1 MTTSKTRILVVDDED
16 MVRTAIV
23 AILEGMGY
31 EIDEAEDGAQG
42 FERATTTRPD
52 LIICDV
58 NMPRMDGFELL
69 RKLQADPA
77 VAAVPFLF
85 LTGYSDHDHFRHGMT
100 LGADDYLFK
109 PITRDDLIAAV
120 EKRLQKQAAL
130 MAATRQKMDELR
142 ASISLALPHELRTPL
157 HGILG
162 FCNLIV
168 QDSKTLTPEDITD
181 LATRIQKAA
190 ERLQRLIENFLIY
203 AQLEVLAAD
212 HAQMEALRQV
222 RTEEAGRIVEMAAKQ
237 KAQAYKRADD
247 LRVQAEP
254 VAIAMS
260 DEYVTRIVDEMVD
273 NALKFS
279 SRGTPVSVTVRFV
292 DGFCRIAITDRG
304 RGITPEQ
311 QREVGAYMQFNRKMF
326 EQQGSGLGLAIARRL
341 AELHGGTLQ
350 IDSEAGRG
358 TTVTLSIP
366 SGSPAR

>member
-1 MTTSKTRILVVDDED
+1 MTTAKTRILVVDDED

-23 AILEGMGY
+23 AILEGIGY
-31 EIDEAEDGAQG
+31 EIDEAEDGEQG
-42 FERATTTRPD
+42 FERAKSARPD
-52 LIICDV
+52 LILCDV

-69 RKLQADPA
+69 QKLQAEPMTA
-77 VAAVPFLF
+77 TVPFLF

-130 MAATRQKMDELR
+130 LAATRQKMDELR

-162 FCNLIV
+162 FCNLIA
-168 QDSKTLTPEDITD
+168 QDVKTLSPEDITD
-181 LATRIQKAA
+181 LAIRIQKAA

-203 AQLEVLAAD
+203 AQLEVLGAD
-212 HAQMEALRQV
+212 HEQMNALRSV
-222 RTEEAGRIVEMAAKQ
+222 RTENIARVVEMAAKQ
-237 KAQAYKRADD
+237 KAQGHKRTED
-247 LRVQAEP
+247 LRVHTEP
-254 VAIAMS
+254 AAIAMS
-260 DEYVTRIVDEMVD
+260 DEYVTRIVDELVD

-279 SRGTPVSVTVRFV
+279 ARGTPVHVTVRTV
-292 DGFCRIAITDRG
+292 DDRCRIAVTDRG

-311 QREVGAYMQFNRKMF
+311 QREVGAYMQFNRRMF

-341 AELHGGTLQ
+341 AELHGGTLE
-350 IDSEAGRG
+350 IESGAGSG
-358 TTVTLSIP
+358 TTVTLVIP
-366 SGSPAR
+366 SGTPAR